1 MFFYQIKNVHILCTF
16 PLELVFLFY
25 SISYIY
31 YISFIERSDLYATK
45 ENLSDAIRL
54 LAGFLLSLKLLFTS
68 FGINFITNDQ
78 IDAIVNVISFLFILY
93 FGYKN
98 NYVGKKESNKRKY
111 SRSTTSIKKGTFR
124 TGSFFIIAAPQLH
137 LFAMGHM
144 RLLYVEMCM

>member
-1 MFFYQIKNVHILCTF
+1 MLQ
-16 PLELVFLFY
+16 
-25 SISYIY
+25 
-31 YISFIERSDLYATK
+31 K

-124 TGSFFIIAAPQLH
+124 TGSFLSLPHHNFICLQWAI
-137 LFAMGHM
+137 
-144 RLLYVEMCM
+144 